1 MTAAFAERLISEYGE
16 LARSELSAIRS
27 GRAPVAGC
35 FIEPVLS
42 LEMGRQRLSP
52 CGAGARYVS
61 VDYDGRIFLCHRF
74 AGDARCAVG
83 DVDAGLDRRALGALL
98 HSFAERS
105 ASCRDCWAF
114 GLCGGPCMYDVDCS
128 EREFAGPGEARCR
141 VTRRVLE
148 LSMWLYASL
157 PAESREHLSR
167 AARELGRPEMAEP
180 GAGTTR
186 RARSG
191 SVDVPERKGVNSE
204 EGR

>member
-1 MTAAFAERLISEYGE
+1 
-16 LARSELSAIRS
+16 
-27 GRAPVAGC
+27 
-35 FIEPVLS
+35 
-42 LEMGRQRLSP
+42 
-52 CGAGARYVS
+52 
-61 VDYDGRIFLCHRF
+61 
-74 AGDARCAVG
+74 
-83 DVDAGLDRRALGALL
+83 
-98 HSFAERS
+98 
-105 ASCRDCWAF
+105 
-114 GLCGGPCMYDVDCS
+114 MYDVDCS